1 MSRWNRSVAW
11 TAGAV
16 GVVLG
21 GMLGVVAGGLI
32 CVAAGECGLEGFLF
46 AGWGLIIGIP
56 VGGFGF
62 ASLASRLQRSGRRS
76 QLAALGGFLG
86 AVLGFA
92 AALLIGFIGS
102 WSLQPA
108 GFGVALLV
116 LVPLFAVS
124 AARMAARSS
133 RP

>member
-1 MSRWNRSVAW
+1 MAW

-21 GMLGVVAGGLI
+21 GMLGTVAGGVL
-32 CVAAGECGLEGFLF
+32 CEATTACELEGL
-46 AGWGLIIGIP
+46 
-56 VGGFGF
+56 
-62 ASLASRLQRSGRRS
+62 
-76 QLAALGGFLG
+76 LG

-92 AALLIGFIGS
+92 TALLIGFIGS

-108 GFGVALLV
+108 RFGVALVV

-124 AARMAARSS
+124 GARMAARSS

>member
-32 CVAAGECGLEGFLF
+32 CEAAGECGLEGFLF

-56 VGGFGF
+56 VGTSGLPRWRPGSSAPGGA
-62 ASLASRLQRSGRRS
+62 ASWPRSGGS
-76 QLAALGGFLG
+76 LG

-92 AALLIGFIGS
+92 ASLLIGFIGS

-108 GFGVALLV
+108 RFGVALVV

-124 AARMAARSS
+124 GARMAARSS
-133 RP
+133 RR